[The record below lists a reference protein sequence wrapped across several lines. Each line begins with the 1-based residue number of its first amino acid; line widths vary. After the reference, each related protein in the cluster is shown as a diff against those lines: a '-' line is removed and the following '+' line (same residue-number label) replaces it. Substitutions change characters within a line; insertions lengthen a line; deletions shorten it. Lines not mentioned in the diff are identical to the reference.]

1 MGFFDI
7 NPISVWGKHLSAIK
21 RTGVWFAF
29 AAWLMQISVFLT
41 PIFSDQVSVGHGVCV
56 QLADVVEKVNRGHVG
71 AHAAHDHAQHTFQ
84 LLKESS
90 PDLLQ
95 GVVRESVQESVH
107 DSTHAVTHGAP
118 DESRRLLDR
127 KTAQNST
134 KIQLEQLITQDHI
147 TPPSTAPPSATTATH
162 HATDTAQ
169 CGFCLLLGHS
179 VLPPVP
185 DAQLQAVAFFDL
197 AQASFSNTKNQS
209 LSSLRGW
216 IPQSRAPPS
225 LI

>member
-71 AHAAHDHAQHTFQ
+71 AHAAHDHAQHTLQ

-90 PDLLQ
+90 QDLLQ
-95 GVVRESVQESVH
+95 GVVQESVH
-107 DSTHAVTHGAP
+107 DSTYAITHGTP
-118 DESRRLLDR
+118 HESRRLLDR
-127 KTAQNST
+127 EISPNST
-134 KIQLEQLITQDHI
+134 KTHLEQLITQDHI

-162 HATDTAQ
+162 HATDTTQ

-197 AQASFSNTKNQS
+197 AQASFSNTTNQA

-216 IPQSRAPPS
+216 IPQSRAPPA